1 MSITIEVS
9 EEIEAAIRATPDGLE
24 RVRQLLESEFGSDDD
39 ETQAP
44 LDDETL
50 ESIGRGL
57 AQADAGELIDGDE
70 VLAELYAAVGLPD
83 PPTINRDNPRR
94 RAA

>member
-9 EEIEAAIRATPDGLE
+9 QEIEAAIRATPDGLE
-24 RVRQLLESEFGSDDD
+24 RVRQLLESEFGTHGDDS
-39 ETQAP
+39 QVP
-44 LDDETL
+44 LDAETL
-50 ESIGRGL
+50 ASIGRGL

-70 VLAELYAAVGLPD
+70 VLAELYAEVGLPN